1 MANKYTF
8 ESDAPAS
15 PDFKDRQIKLEK
27 TVKQYEYFSVKQL
40 EDQLTQCDAEIANQT
55 ARKVD
60 IQAKIDAASK
70 ALAASD

>member
-8 ESDAPAS
+8 EGDAPAS

-27 TVKQYEYFSVKQL
+27 SVKQYEYFSVKQL
-40 EDQLTQCDAEIANQT
+40 ESQLVQCDTAIASQE

-60 IQAKIDAASK
+60 IQAKIDAATA
-70 ALAASD
+70 ALSD

>member
-8 ESDAPAS
+8 EGDTPAS

-27 TVKQYEYFSVKQL
+27 TVKQYEYFSVAQL
-40 EDQLTQCDAEIANQT
+40 ESQLAQCDTEIANQQ
-55 ARKVD
+55 ARKVE

-70 ALAASD
+70 ALSE